1 MLDRLF
7 VFLKEDSVHAEKQD
21 VAIFLPPDS
30 SVRKFSGKLA
40 EQLSKH
46 HLKESV
52 TIISKPHVSQNHTK
66 NHIFLVTSAHELK
79 EWDYDYSY
87 LFYVID
93 YEIESSFYY
102 DYNFQCYIH
111 AVGHCSGI

>member
-21 VAIFLPPDS
+21 VVIFLPPNS
-30 SVRKFSGKLA
+30 SVRKFSGKLS

-66 NHIFLVTSAHELK
+66 NHIFLVTSA
-79 EWDYDYSY
+79 
-87 LFYVID
+87 
-93 YEIESSFYY
+93 
-102 DYNFQCYIH
+102 N
-111 AVGHCSGI
+111 